1 MEQKAVCLQYKNKK
15 RQQAK
20 VCEISYSMCH
30 QEAETRAIYHMKKSK
45 ESSERLEAVTK
56 ETEQMT
62 VKKNA
67 VILFDSILRLF
78 SINSFFVQKGLN
90 VQIQKL
96 QAEVEEFKSLAD
108 KRLHE
113 KEALIAEKRFTEE
126 QKDVKINSLSSKVNS
141 LNDMVKQYFFVAYLY

>member
-62 VKKNA
+62 VKKMQLFFLIQYLDCFPL
-67 VILFDSILRLF
+67 ILSLYR
-78 SINSFFVQKGLN
+78 KG
-90 VQIQKL
+90 
-96 QAEVEEFKSLAD
+96 
-108 KRLHE
+108 
-113 KEALIAEKRFTEE
+113 
-126 QKDVKINSLSSKVNS
+126 
-141 LNDMVKQYFFVAYLY
+141 